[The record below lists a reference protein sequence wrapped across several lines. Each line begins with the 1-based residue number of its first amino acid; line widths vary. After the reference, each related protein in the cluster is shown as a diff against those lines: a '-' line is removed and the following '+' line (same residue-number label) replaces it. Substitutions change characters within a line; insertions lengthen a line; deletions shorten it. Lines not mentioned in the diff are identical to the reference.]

1 MVGSAMRLVFLHGVA
16 ASGKLTTALALEELL
31 GYPVFHNHLIVDA
44 LTTVFA
50 FGSEP
55 FVRLREQFWV
65 QVFADAARVDRSLTF
80 TFTPE
85 STVHAGFSDGVRAT
99 VEAHGGSVA
108 FVRLVVDPD
117 EQERRIGADDRR
129 AFHKLTDVAVLRR
142 LRNNENGVEQPP
154 VDLEVDTGASSAAQS
169 AHLIAEHFGL
179 RPQQRQQR
187 YPEPL

>member
-1 MVGSAMRLVFLHGVA
+1 MVRGRDGAGTQVALQASPGTDRLVPLVAVA
-16 ASGKLTTALALEELL
+16 AFSQYRTD
-31 GYPVFHNHLIVDA
+31 HLIVDA
-44 LTTVFA
+44 LTTVFP

-55 FVRLREQFWV
+55 FIRLREQFWV

-85 STVHAGFSDGVRAT
+85 STVQAGFSDGVRAT

-179 RPQQRQQR
+179 RP
-187 YPEPL
+187 